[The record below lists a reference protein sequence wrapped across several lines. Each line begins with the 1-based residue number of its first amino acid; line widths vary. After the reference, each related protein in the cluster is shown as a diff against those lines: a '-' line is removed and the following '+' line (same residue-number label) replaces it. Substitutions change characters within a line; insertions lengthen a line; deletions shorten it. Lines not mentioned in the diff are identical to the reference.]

1 MWFMGS
7 RRGPFA
13 ALIVGILLF
22 QPAGASYATT
32 CVAIPVK
39 PIHHVCGI
47 VIDPL
52 GEPIS
57 NAKVTILKGET
68 ELVTVQTGVDGKFSI
83 EPLEARNY
91 GLRVRSTGFQTAQSP
106 IVVVKPQAKCKRVLE
121 VVLAVG
127 MGCSGMAL
135 VKPKPA
141 N

>member
-1 MWFMGS
+1 MGS
-7 RRGPFA
+7 SR
-13 ALIVGILLF
+13 ALFVVLILGILLF
-22 QPAGASYATT
+22 QPAGATYATT
-32 CVAIPVK
+32 WVPVPVK
-39 PIHHVCGI
+39 PIHHLCGI

-68 ELVTVQTGVDGKFSI
+68 ELVTVQTGPDGKFSI
-83 EPLEARNY
+83 EPLEAGNY
-91 GLRVRSTGFQTAQSP
+91 DLRVRSTGFQTAQSA
-106 IVVVKPQAKCKRVLE
+106 IVVVKAQAKCKRVLQ